1 MTVLTCEQEITHV
14 SHAST
19 MLHTCKSREVISLYL
34 LYIILQFSDLWFQ
47 GDAHAATSQLF
58 LDHAI
63 GQLELC
69 PGIELADSGVGKDGD
84 VRNMTLTVV
93 VDRVCM

>member
-1 MTVLTCEQEITHV
+1 MPVVL
-14 SHAST
+14 S
-19 MLHTCKSREVISLYL
+19 
-34 LYIILQFSDLWFQ
+34 YIQLADLWLQ
-47 GDAHAATSQLF
+47 GNVRAATSQLF

-84 VRNMTLTVV
+84 VRDMTLTVV